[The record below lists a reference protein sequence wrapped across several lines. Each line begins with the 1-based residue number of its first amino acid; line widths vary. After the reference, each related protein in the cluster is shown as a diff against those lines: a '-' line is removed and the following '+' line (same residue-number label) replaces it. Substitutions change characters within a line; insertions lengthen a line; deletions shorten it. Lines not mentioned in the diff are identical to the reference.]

1 MCDERANGKAPP
13 YLITTRDMIRTSA
26 ERWMAAFNQD
36 QPRSMHRLK
45 GARLAA
51 LDPETATRDD
61 VKAIVGNDS
70 LTRLLCCQC
79 GQETDAVIVVGQE
92 LDWESRTAELCLSCA
107 RLTANLV
114 DHLTTTFDDQTT
126 RG

>member
-1 MCDERANGKAPP
+1 MSDERANGKVPP

-36 QPRSMHRLK
+36 QPRSMHHLK

-51 LDPETATRDD
+51 LDFETATRDD

-79 GQETDAVIVVGQE
+79 GQETDAVVVVGQE
-92 LDWESRTAELCLSCA
+92 LDWESRTAELCLSC
-107 RLTANLV
+107 LHSTVNLV
-114 DHLTTTFDDQTT
+114 NHLTSFYDDQTT
-126 RG
+126 KG